1 MTIKYEDALY
11 RGTLYVNDNKIDTP
25 EQLVNP
31 SLENNVYVV
40 LANRYHFYE
49 TPWELNDK
57 FDLTIILDGK
67 NFKTRGF
74 FKNKTRTIILKG
86 NLKEI

>member
-11 RGTLYVNDNKIDTP
+11 RGILYVNDNKIETP

-40 LANRYHFYE
+40 LANSYYFYE
-49 TPWELNDK
+49 TPWEKNDK
-57 FDLTIILDGK
+57 FDIEISLNGK
-67 NFKTRGF
+67 TFKSWGLFR
-74 FKNKTRTIILKG
+74 NKTRTIVLKG
-86 NLKEI
+86 DLKEI

>member
-1 MTIKYEDALY
+1 MTIEYEAALY
-11 RGTLYVNDNKIDTP
+11 EGTLYVNDNEISTP

-49 TPWELNDK
+49 TPWEKDDK
-57 FDLTIILDGK
+57 FDVKISLDGK
-67 NFKTRGF
+67 SFSSWGWFR
-74 FKNKTRTIILKG
+74 NKTRTIVIKG